1 MQIVDVNKT
10 MKTHSMK
17 SANKA
22 IVNMKTNDEDV

>member
-1 MQIVDVNKT
+1 MQIVDAKTT

-17 SANKA
+17 NTNKA